1 MATNA
6 KLGALSSLKLGDG
19 ASPEVF
25 TTVAEVLR
33 VGAIGQSTSEIEVT
47 HLSSTSKEYIGAL
60 PEGATVDFQ
69 VNFVGGTQ
77 QNALRDGVG
86 TTKNFR
92 MDFSDNTRAS
102 FAFVIL
108 SFNRDETTPES
119 QLTGSINGRITG
131 DLTWSV
137 YT

>member
-108 SFNRDETTPES
+108 GFSRDETTPES

-131 DLTWSV
+131 NLTWSV